1 MSGLENKIV
10 YGEGFKLQTSSAR
23 SISDMQRTASDVSR
37 INYVGNPEGVISA
50 NPSSLCHNPTTGD
63 LYKKDS
69 GTGNTGWSLI
79 GGAPAATIMSVGMR
93 LAQSLA
99 QNAVVDVI
107 YDEIIADTASGYDVL
122 TGKYT
127 IPSTGVY
134 QMLVASNMVSTAGFI
149 NCDVF
154 IKDTA
159 QFIYHGTSTA
169 IVSDPNRTVMNSHIV
184 WPFNAGDTVQIQAF
198 AQTVGG
204 TAFTA
209 DAFGNGFYNTFSV
222 LKLS

>member
-79 GGAPAATIMSVGMR
+79 GGAPASTILSVGMR
-93 LAQSLA
+93 NSQSIA
-99 QNAVVDVI
+99 QNVVADII
-107 YDEIIADTASGYDVL
+107 YDEIISDTASGYNIA
-122 TGKYT
+122 TGVYT
-127 IPSTGVY
+127 IPNTGVY
-134 QMLVASNMVSTAGFI
+134 QVLVASNMLSTAGFM

-154 IKDTA
+154 VKDA
-159 QFIYHGTSTA
+159 ANFIYHGVSTA
-169 IVSDPNRTVMNSHIV
+169 TVSDPNQTVMNSHIV
-184 WPFNAGDTVQIQAF
+184 YPFNAGDTIQIQSF
-198 AQTVGG
+198 AQTNGG
-204 TAFTA
+204 TNYSALGFN
-209 DAFGNGFYNTFSV
+209 NGFWNTMSIV
-222 LKLS
+222 LL